1 MDELSQ
7 EIILVISSLLPLT
20 ALYIQGQAYFVPAV
34 KMIGIQSG
42 VIASLA
48 IFYYFLTGDPD
59 LLILGGILIFTRVF
73 LTPYILLRVIK
84 YRTWDRER
92 VKVLSSFLI
101 NVTFFLSITLVLLYA
116 VLIRVIPEQYLVLL
130 PLILFFQGMFLI
142 ASRKS
147 TTAHILGYVELE
159 NSLVVMGIILIPPP
173 LIIDATVFLDVLGL
187 VVISSV
193 IIVEKRDH
201 EPEEELV
208 G

>member
-1 MDELSQ
+1 
-7 EIILVISSLLPLT
+7 
-20 ALYIQGQAYFVPAV
+20 
-34 KMIGIQSG
+34 
-42 VIASLA
+42 
-48 IFYYFLTGDPD
+48 
-59 LLILGGILIFTRVF
+59 
-73 LTPYILLRVIK
+73 
-84 YRTWDRER
+84 DRER

>member
-116 VLIRVIPEQYLVLL
+116 VLIRVI
-130 PLILFFQGMFLI
+130 
-142 ASRKS
+142 
-147 TTAHILGYVELE
+147 
-159 NSLVVMGIILIPPP
+159 
-173 LIIDATVFLDVLGL
+173 
-187 VVISSV
+187 
-193 IIVEKRDH
+193 
-201 EPEEELV
+201 
-208 G
+208 